1 MSNINGFI
9 KLHRKLIEWGWYSD
23 SVVKDVF
30 LHILMTANFKPGT
43 YQGYDLKPGQAIIG
57 RKRMSIELGF
67 SEQQIR
73 TALKK
78 LESTGEITLLP
89 TNRFT
94 IATVENWGIYQCD
107 DMDSQPTDNQQIT
120 NNQPHLKNEKKDK
133 KDKNEKKARNIIP
146 PPRNLLEAYIAKN
159 HFQVDADRFYD
170 FYESKGWLIGKQKM
184 KDWQAAVRTWARKE
198 NHGDKPDAEPKS
210 GNRQGD
216 YDYSGFFVNGRD
228 F

>member
-120 NNQPHLKNEKKDK
+120 NGQPTDSQQSTNNQPHLKNEKKNK

-146 PPRNLLEAYIAKN
+146 PTREMVASYITEN
-159 HFQVDADRFYD
+159 SYSVDADHFVD
-170 FYESKGWLIGKQKM
+170 FYESKGWMIGKGKM
-184 KDWQAAVRTWARKE
+184 KDWQASVRTWER
-198 NHGDKPDAEPKS
+198 NHGRKKEKT
-210 GNRQGD
+210 
-216 YDYSGFFVNGRD
+216 D
-228 F
+228 FMDL